1 MKRVLLI
8 SILLSLFGGLRP
20 VTADAERMAPAGE
33 HVVLLH
39 GLIRTS
45 NSMNKMK
52 AFLESHGYRVCNI
65 GYPST
70 KQPIDVL
77 TKQALTEALACCEE
91 GKASKI
97 HFVTHSMGGIL
108 LRNWLK
114 DNEIENLGRVV
125 MLAPP
130 NKGSEIVDKLG
141 ELKLFQWIN
150 GPAGNQLGTGK
161 DSVPNQLGPIK
172 AELGV
177 ITGDRTINP
186 FLSMMI
192 EGPDDGKVS
201 VERAKLDDMKEF
213 KLMPVNHVFIMQD
226 PDVMQAVLNF
236 IQTGAF
242 DLPDTE

>member
-1 MKRVLLI
+1 MKRKIL
-8 SILLSLFGGLRP
+8 SILTGALLGNSVALGADDVLP
-20 VTADAERMAPAGE
+20 VVDGE

-45 NSMNKMK
+45 NSMNKMQ
-52 AFLESHGYRVCNI
+52 AFLEQSGYIVCNV

-70 KQPIDVL
+70 KLPIDVL
-77 TKQALTEALACCEE
+77 TKKAFTEALKCCEE
-91 GKASKI
+91 GKATKI
-97 HFVTHSMGGIL
+97 HFVTHSLGGIL
-108 LRNWLK
+108 VRNWLK
-114 DNEIENLGRVV
+114 DNEIPNLGRIV

-150 GPAGNQLGTGK
+150 GPAGNQLGT
-161 DSVPNQLGPIK
+161 DTNSVPNQLGPFK
-172 AELGV
+172 GELGV
-177 ITGDRTINP
+177 ITGDRSINP

-201 VERAKLDDMKEF
+201 VERAKVENMKEF

-236 IQTGAF
+236 IRIGVF
-242 DLPDTE
+242 DVPGV